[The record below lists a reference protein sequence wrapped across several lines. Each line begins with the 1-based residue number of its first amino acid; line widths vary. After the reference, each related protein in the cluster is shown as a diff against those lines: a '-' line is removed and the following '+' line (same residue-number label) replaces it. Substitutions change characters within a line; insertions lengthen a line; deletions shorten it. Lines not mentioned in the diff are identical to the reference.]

1 MLRPSI
7 VSRIMRTLRIIAA
20 ALAAAAAFVSA
31 PSPAHAATPPAET
44 VAEAM
49 FLCDALPPG
58 GRDLTLS
65 VAVSPADPG
74 PTGAASGFAAEPRL
88 QLAYALGD
96 RVGFTADVGLGAN
109 GAALDAPGASLKLLL
124 RAPAPDRTGLA
135 LSLDLYGASHAPRA
149 SEAGLGLGLVRAL
162 GPVTLRA
169 GASVATPVTGFGPH
183 LHAGASAALAAG
195 ARVRLL
201 GEVVT
206 MASGR
211 ETSWAAGPSVKVALA
226 DAASASAGVLLPFD
240 GGAPTFT
247 VQLAHGL

>member
-1 MLRPSI
+1 
-7 VSRIMRTLRIIAA
+7 MRTLRIITAA
-20 ALAAAAAFVSA
+20 SVILLASTLA
-31 PSPAHAATPPAET
+31 PAPAHAAAPPAET

-65 VAVSPADPG
+65 VAVSPTDPG
-74 PTGAASGFAAEPRL
+74 ATGAASGFAAEPRL

-96 RVGFTADVGLGAN
+96 RIGFTADLGLGAN

-124 RAPAPDRTGLA
+124 RAPAPDRTGVA

-149 SEAGLGLGLVRAL
+149 SEAGLGLGLIRAA

-195 ARVRLL
+195 ARVKLL
-201 GEVVT
+201 GEIVT
-206 MASGR
+206 TVSAR
-211 ETSWAAGPSVKVALA
+211 QTSWGAGPSVKVALA